1 MVIAIPP
8 SSKSTMRLPIVA
20 ITKVDEVEEA
30 GQDQDRYE
38 DPCEFKGQRYVLD
51 DKGGKKQEVE

>member
-1 MVIAIPP
+1 MVIAISP

-30 GQDQDRYE
+30 GQDQDRYK

-51 DKGGKKQEVE
+51 DKGGK